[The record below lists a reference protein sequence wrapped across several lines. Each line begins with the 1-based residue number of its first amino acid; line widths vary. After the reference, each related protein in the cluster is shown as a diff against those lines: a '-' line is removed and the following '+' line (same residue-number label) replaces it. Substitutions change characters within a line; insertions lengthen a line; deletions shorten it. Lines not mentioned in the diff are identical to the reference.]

1 MYVQSWPKI
10 VEKAAVVILLIL
22 LAFQLFVAMT
32 VLIKFIRTQ
41 KKNDIMMTKEP
52 FKEHFSI
59 SSIRAD
65 QTEKNIKIN

>member
-1 MYVQSWPKI
+1 MYSRGKKKKI
-10 VEKAAVVILLIL
+10 EKLAIVILIL
-22 LAFQLFVAMT
+22 SAFLFFLAMT

-41 KKNDIMMTKEP
+41 KKNDIMMMKEP

-65 QTEKNIKIN
+65 QTEKNIK

>member
-1 MYVQSWPKI
+1 
-10 VEKAAVVILLIL
+10 
-22 LAFQLFVAMT
+22 MT

-65 QTEKNIKIN
+65 QTEKKYKNKLIML

>member
-10 VEKAAVVILLIL
+10 VEKAAVVLF
-22 LAFQLFVAMT
+22 AFQLFVAMT

-65 QTEKNIKIN
+65 QTEKKI